1 MNAKAEVPKYDRL
14 VKMLAFVAR
23 DGSYVVI
30 DRIARAHDR
39 DLVEQSIYEALR
51 YIAPD
56 LRKCSEWERKRKS
69 LSEEEERKEEKK
81 SLSEEEEIKEEEKKK
96 CESIKSLL
104 GDFTIPEDEINALL
118 EDIEKGRLSVARRIA
133 IKALAKALSIP
144 LDTEDIKT
152 PTPAKTK

>member
-56 LRKCSEWERKRKS
+56 LRKCNEWERKR
-69 LSEEEERKEEKK
+69 K

-96 CESIKSLL
+96 CENIRSLL

-144 LDTEDIKT
+144 LDTEDKKT

>member
-14 VKMLAFVAR
+14 VKMFAFVAS

-39 DLVEQSIYEALR
+39 DLVELSIYEAVR

-56 LRKCSEWERKRKS
+56 LRKCSEWARGLKT
-69 LSEEEERKEEKK
+69 LSENEQKR
-81 SLSEEEEIKEEEKKK
+81 
-96 CESIKSLL
+96 CESIRSLL

-118 EDIEKGRLSVARRIA
+118 EDIEKGRLSIAKRIA
-133 IKALAKALSIP
+133 IRALAKALSIA
-144 LDTEDIKT
+144 TASGEVKT
-152 PTPAKTK
+152 PSPAETK